1 MKSAQERHAQAQRV
15 EDKIQELDKDLR
27 FLHWEISKIE
37 KMIRTALQ
45 QVKVV
50 NLSASRW
57 GRTFRTRTATIPR
70 TRHCHL

>member
-37 KMIRTALQ
+37 KLIRTALQ

-50 NLSASRW
+50 NLSAS
-57 GRTFRTRTATIPR
+57 
-70 TRHCHL
+70 